1 MADPKYV
8 GKIALSTIRGFGIV
22 YDEVLDQ
29 ILKPNIP
36 RNKAF
41 NNL

>member
-1 MADPKYV
+1 MHS
-8 GKIALSTIRGFGIV
+8 LSLTLNGLDV
-22 YDEVLDQ
+22 VDDEVLDQ

-36 RNKAF
+36 RNISF